1 MEKKKDGFPNEKAI
15 VIPQENLLKIKE
27 NPMTRLLH
35 PTDVGYYP
43 HAEGHYR
50 ERAEGSPQHILIYC
64 HEGEGWYNI
73 GKGRCT
79 VKKNDFFI
87 IEAGTPH
94 VYAAS
99 TSHPWSIYWI
109 HFSGEQSHLFSE
121 LFNRTIYIDDSPTAR
136 FNDRIQLF
144 NEILVNLEMG
154 YSIENLEYITLCLWY
169 LLGSFRYIPQFRE
182 INKPKTQDS
191 IQKVINYMKAN
202 LDKQLTLEDMAES
215 VNYSPTYLST
225 LFTQKSGMSPI
236 NYFNQ
241 LKIQKACQLLDF
253 TDKKAKEI
261 AFELAFNDPYY
272 FSKVFTK
279 YMHMS
284 PKEYRMKKKG

>member
-43 HAEGHYR
+43 RAEGHYR

-99 TSHPWSIYWI
+99 TNHPWSIYWI
-109 HFSGEQSHLFSE
+109 HFAGEQSHLFSE

-154 YSIENLEYITLCLWY
+154 YSIENLDPAPEPAPALTA
-169 LLGSFRYIPQFRE
+169 PQ
-182 INKPKTQDS
+182 
-191 IQKVINYMKAN
+191 
-202 LDKQLTLEDMAES
+202 
-215 VNYSPTYLST
+215 
-225 LFTQKSGMSPI
+225 
-236 NYFNQ
+236 
-241 LKIQKACQLLDF
+241 
-253 TDKKAKEI
+253 
-261 AFELAFNDPYY
+261 
-272 FSKVFTK
+272 
-279 YMHMS
+279 
-284 PKEYRMKKKG
+284 